1 MKAVLLLAVLAVS
14 KALTPAAPSN
24 PLTLTITQS
33 VGFAPLTLRVKAR
46 AEAEGKEVCVVVDGP
61 EYQKACRTLDGVTWT
76 QDFTLRAS
84 GCYAVFAV
92 SEQYRTPEV
101 TVRVIGQTEVE
112 CH

>member
-1 MKAVLLLAVLAVS
+1 MKVLLLLTLLAVN
-14 KALTPAAPSN
+14 TPAAPSN

-46 AEAEGKEVCVVVDGP
+46 AAAEGREVCVVVDGP

-76 QDFTLRAS
+76 QDFVLRNS
-84 GCYAVFAV
+84 GCYAVFAI

-101 TVRVIGQTEVE
+101 TVRVIGQLEQE
-112 CH
+112 CS

>member
-1 MKAVLLLAVLAVS
+1 LK
-14 KALTPAAPSN
+14 TPLV
-24 PLTLTITQS
+24 LTLTQS

-76 QDFTLRAS
+76 QDFVLRNS
-84 GCYAVFAV
+84 GCYAVFAI

-101 TVRVIGQTEVE
+101 TVRVIGQLEQE
-112 CH
+112 CS

>member
-1 MKAVLLLAVLAVS
+1 MKTLLLLTLLAVS
-14 KALTPAAPSN
+14 KPAAP
-24 PLTLTITQS
+24 PELKTPLVLTLTQS

-61 EYQKACRTLDGVTWT
+61 EYQKACRTLAGVTWT
-76 QDFTLRAS
+76 QDFVLRVS

-101 TVRVIGQTEVE
+101 TVRVIGQSEQE
-112 CH
+112 CS